1 MFQAQNWFLSRIIL
15 LPNISMTQGWCDSP
29 VHLFVNFRWHTSAK
43 EWTDIKVE
51 NDSRDDFCKHA
62 IDMLTLVGNNG

>member
-1 MFQAQNWFLSRIIL
+1 
-15 LPNISMTQGWCDSP
+15 MTQGWCDSP